1 MVLPQFDTW
10 KAIRKVS
17 PTRLKARH
25 PGANTRTPLQ
35 HCNVVTATARQFAN
49 PSDGENFHTVAPP
62 PKSSLPD
69 NPLDQPWNASAEV
82 GVRGTAG
89 PPQCGK
95 RCGSLR
101 QGGCAAAT
109 APPSA
114 GSPPRWWA
122 PASGRTCGWP
132 CPGQGKQQTATNQK
146 QKSHLKRSVG
156 QHSGSHRG

>member
-62 PKSSLPD
+62 P
-69 NPLDQPWNASAEV
+69 NPAFQIIRWINLGTLQQRWVSEAQPAPRSAASV
-82 GVRGTAG
+82 AG
-89 PPQCGK
+89 PCARVGALLPQLHLPPAV
-95 RCGSLR
+95 LR
-101 QGGCAAAT
+101 GGGHRLQAEHVDGLVLAR
-109 APPSA
+109 
-114 GSPPRWWA
+114 GNN
-122 PASGRTCGWP
+122 
-132 CPGQGKQQTATNQK
+132 KQQPTKNRK
-146 QKSHLKRSVG
+146 VI
-156 QHSGSHRG
+156 